1 MNLGLFIL
9 RLVVGFMMAGH
20 GSQKL
25 FGWFGGHGLQGTAGY
40 FEVLGFRPGRLFA
53 ALAAVTEFFSGL
65 LVAFGFLGPIG
76 PALMT
81 SVMVVAIYSVHWKN
95 GLFAATNGVEVPLLY
110 AVSGMALALIGA
122 GAYSVD
128 AALGVASNWTV
139 GTNIVAL
146 GFGIAGAIATL
157 MLRQRKPARVSA

>member
-110 AVSGMALALIGA
+110 AVSGIALALIGA

>member
-110 AVSGMALALIGA
+110 AVSGMPSSINSL
-122 GAYSVD
+122 
-128 AALGVASNWTV
+128 NWWNT
-139 GTNIVAL
+139 T
-146 GFGIAGAIATL
+146 
-157 MLRQRKPARVSA
+157 